1 MAEGCSPGRL
11 WRECRSHHQPKF
23 SSRQLR
29 ACLVRIQGALGHL
42 REVGKT
48 RTASARGGG
57 ARPARKAWVQHQLGH
72 LAVLLPEPGLWS
84 SPTRVFLHHLDL
96 QRSNPGFLRSSCHS
110 TCCANASGTHATCGT
125 SSLLCLLSQAGLCP
139 GTDGLVKM
147 AHAPP
152 CLLLHPPQ
160 SLGMGKE
167 EFPLPWAVKARLP
180 NRSRWTCQVHVHRPA
195 GPGQV
200 TRGLLTEPLP
210 PSTLRTRPAALLEPL
225 PQASPS
231 DFLVSLCPHCSPGQR
246 QSPSTLPFP
255 RTASSWRC

>member
-1 MAEGCSPGRL
+1 M
-11 WRECRSHHQPKF
+11 
-23 SSRQLR
+23 
-29 ACLVRIQGALGHL
+29 RIQGALGHL

-57 ARPARKAWVQHQLGH
+57 ARPARKAWVQHRLGH

-110 TCCANASGTHATCGT
+110 TCCANASSTHATCGT

-167 EFPLPWAVKARLP
+167 EFPLLWAVKARLP

-200 TRGLLTEPLP
+200 TRGLLTEHLP

-231 DFLVSLCPHCSPGQR
+231 DFLVSLYPHCSPGQR
-246 QSPSTLPFP
+246 QSPPYRFLAPHLPGVVDTSAARRYLGSYAP
-255 RTASSWRC
+255 ARGGVDGCTRLWSREV